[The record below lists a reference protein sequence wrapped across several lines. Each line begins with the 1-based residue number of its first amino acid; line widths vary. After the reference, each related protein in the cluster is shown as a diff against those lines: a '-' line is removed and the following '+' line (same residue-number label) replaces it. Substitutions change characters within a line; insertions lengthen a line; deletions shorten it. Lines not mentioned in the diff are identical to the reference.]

1 MCGGTVYGGRRFNT
15 GTSRVDKVGNPQK
28 LLTDLRKRM
37 ITRRQK

>member
-1 MCGGTVYGGRRFNT
+1 MA
-15 GTSRVDKVGNPQK
+15 VDDSIRARPGLIKVGNPQK